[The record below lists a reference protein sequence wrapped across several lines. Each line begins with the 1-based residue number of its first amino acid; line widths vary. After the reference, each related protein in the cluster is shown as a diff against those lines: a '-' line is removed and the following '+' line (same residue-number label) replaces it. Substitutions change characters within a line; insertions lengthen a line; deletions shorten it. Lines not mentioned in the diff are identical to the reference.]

1 MSPRTLASLSASAST
16 SSAAARRARSYLAR
30 LPLFTR
36 AVLAAVALFW
46 AAGLQSWWNVRA
58 WGALVPREIGFAT
71 CKWAFFFFFMCFY
84 FLTPRFSFFFSKTGF
99 LSLLGCPLIPP
110 LPLFHPCAN
119 PNCMPV
125 YRINTFPL
133 IHLNTLHA
141 LMNAVALTPLLER
154 FEHEHGTL
162 TSVALFFGRESLPT
176 PQG

>member
-71 CKWAFFFFFMCFY
+71 CKWAFFFLFYVFLFFN
-84 FLTPRFSFFFSKTGF
+84 TPFFFFFFQDRFSFSSWLPFDSPT
-99 LSLLGCPLIPP
+99 PP
-110 LPLFHPCAN
+110 LPP
-119 PNCMPV
+119 M
-125 YRINTFPL
+125 R
-133 IHLNTLHA
+133 
-141 LMNAVALTPLLER
+141 
-154 FEHEHGTL
+154 
-162 TSVALFFGRESLPT
+162 
-176 PQG
+176 

>member
-1 MSPRTLASLSASAST
+1 
-16 SSAAARRARSYLAR
+16 
-30 LPLFTR
+30 
-36 AVLAAVALFW
+36 
-46 AAGLQSWWNVRA
+46 
-58 WGALVPREIGFAT
+58 
-71 CKWAFFFFFMCFY
+71 
-84 FLTPRFSFFFSKTGF
+84 
-99 LSLLGCPLIPP
+99 
-110 LPLFHPCAN
+110 
-119 PNCMPV
+119 MPV